1 LRLLV
6 SEEIAR
12 VLLGEELFR
21 SNHDPVRVAKP
32 KGRWII
38 ISIKRLGAARNAMVR
53 RNFVKN

>member
-1 LRLLV
+1 M